1 MTLPRSTPSAQGI
14 DAAGLLAFVDAAE
27 SGGLGLHSLMVAR
40 HGHVVA
46 QGWWRP
52 YAAER
57 VHLAYSLSKTVTAT
71 AVGFL
76 VQEGRLSL
84 EDRGARPL
92 PARSTR
98 TAVAR
103 RAGTTCASSTACR

>member
-76 VQEGRLSL
+76 VQEGRLSV
-84 EDRGARPL
+84 EDRVLDHFPEID
-92 PARSTR
+92 R
-98 TAVAR
+98 TTVAP
-103 RAGTTCASSTACR
+103 AGTTCASSTASR

>member
-1 MTLPRSTPSAQGI
+1 MTLPRSTPSAQGL
-14 DAAGLLAFVDAAE
+14 DASGLLAFVDAAE
-27 SGGLGLHSLMVAR
+27 SGGLGLHGLMVAR

-46 QGWWRP
+46 QGWWSP

-76 VQEGRLSL
+76 VQEGRLSV
-84 EDRGARPL
+84 EDRVLDHFPELDRATWRP
-92 PARSTR
+92 
-98 TAVAR
+98 
-103 RAGTTCASSTACR
+103 AGTTCASSTACR